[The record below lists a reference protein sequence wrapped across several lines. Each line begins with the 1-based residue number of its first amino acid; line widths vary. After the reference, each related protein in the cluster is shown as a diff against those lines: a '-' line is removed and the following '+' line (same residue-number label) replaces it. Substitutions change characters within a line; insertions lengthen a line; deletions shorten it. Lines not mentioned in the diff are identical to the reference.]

1 MTGRNF
7 RTFGTDADQL
17 NKAAVFAAV
26 VREGSFS
33 KGAEALG
40 LARSTASEHV
50 ASLEAALGVRLLER
64 TTRRIR
70 LTEEGELLYEHVDAA
85 LRTWGQARAA
95 VQERRAEPV
104 GTLRITAP
112 AGLASA
118 IIAPIVG
125 ALLREHDRLSAQ
137 LIVDDRLRDIVADR
151 IDVAIRMAPLE
162 DSTLFCRKLGATRTI
177 LVAAP
182 GVAPDDPEPPD
193 AQAVETLPWISH
205 SNIPAPTC
213 NLYDASGKLQVVRP
227 HYRAE
232 GSNSEGQVSLIESG
246 CGVALM
252 PRMLVE
258 AALDAGRMVHVYPRW
273 HGREIPVYAV
283 YPKAT
288 FTPARV
294 TRFVD
299 RLAEAFDR

>member
-1 MTGRNF
+1 MTSRNF
-7 RTFGTDADQL
+7 RTFGVDADQL

-33 KGAEALG
+33 KAAEALG

-50 ASLEAALGVRLLER
+50 AALEAALGVRLLER
-64 TTRRIR
+64 TTRRVR

-85 LRTWGQARAA
+85 LRTWGRARAA

-104 GTLRITAP
+104 GTLRVTAP
-112 AGLASA
+112 GGLASA
-118 IIAPIVG
+118 FVAPILG
-125 ALLREHDRLSAQ
+125 ELLREHDRLSVQ
-137 LIVDDRLRDIVADR
+137 LLVDDRLRDIVGDR
-151 IDVAIRMAPLE
+151 IDVAIRMAALE
-162 DSTLFCRKLGATRTI
+162 DSTLVCRKLGVTRTI

-182 GVAPDDPEPPD
+182 GLAPDDSEPSD
-193 AQAVETLPWISH
+193 VADVEALPWISH
-205 SNIPAPTC
+205 ASVPAPTC
-213 NLYDASGKLQVVRP
+213 NLYDARGKLHVARP

-232 GSNSEGQVSLIESG
+232 GSNTEGQIAMIEHG

-252 PRMLVE
+252 PRMLVD
-258 AALDAGRMVHVYPRW
+258 AAIEAGRMVHVFPAWY
-273 HGREIPVYAV
+273 GRELPLYAV

-294 TRFVD
+294 ARFVD
-299 RLAEAFDR
+299 RLAAAFDR